1 LLAASGGDVPT
12 GALARVGRMASTS
25 LRGGFAALAQAVRAP
40 RRGDETIDKIVV
52 ALGELK
58 GVPMKLGQLLS
69 YADPA
74 RAEDTQAALSALQTC
89 SRPLTFPRVAQA
101 LAEELGTAV
110 DGLLRGL
117 DPQPIACASIGQV
130 HRARLPDGSDVAVKV
145 QYPGV
150 AKAIAAD
157 FGPAALA
164 GRMASLVYPDMLLGR
179 FVREARANILEE
191 CDYRAEARH
200 QSDLARWWAGHPTLV
215 IPAVHREYSTARI
228 LVTTFVAGQHLDDFL
243 AASPSQDV
251 RDRVGEALFDFY
263 VGSLIR
269 FGVLCGDPHPGN
281 YVITPTGKV
290 AIVDHGSTRA
300 LDAAGDRLARLTIA
314 IDANNRARIR
324 DAVAQLGG
332 DALSMIRLR
341 YGLAAVL
348 ARIGVRP
355 TWRELAAQ
363 HGIEPVDGD
372 EAITTTPAPAA
383 PAPSAFEVVLVDGGE
398 RMIEVVR
405 ELREVTGIGIHEAKE
420 LVDSVPQIL
429 KRTPDRREAEA
440 LKHRLE
446 GSGATVEIRAAD

>member
-1 LLAASGGDVPT
+1 MLATSGGDVPT

-40 RRGDETIDKIVV
+40 SREAIDKIVV

-74 RAEDTQAALSALQTC
+74 RAEDTQAALAALQTC
-89 SRPLTFPRVAQA
+89 SRPLQFPRVAQA
-101 LAEELGTAV
+101 LAEELGTKV

-130 HRARLPDGSDVAVKV
+130 HRARLPDGSDVAVKI

-164 GRMASLVYPDMLLGR
+164 GRMASLIYPDMLLGR

-200 QSDLARWWAGHPTLV
+200 QTELARWWAGHQTLV
-215 IPAVHREYSTARI
+215 IPAVHADYSTARI
-228 LVTTFVAGQHLDDFL
+228 LVTSFVAGQHLDDFL
-243 AASPSQDV
+243 AASPSQDA
-251 RDRVGEALFDFY
+251 RDRVGEALFEFY
-263 VGSLIR
+263 VGSLTR

-281 YVITPTGKV
+281 YVITASGKV
-290 AIVDHGSTRA
+290 AIVDHGCTRA

-314 IDANNRARIR
+314 IDANNRARVR

-372 EAITTTPAPAA
+372 EAIPTSPPSA

-420 LVDSVPQIL
+420 LVDSAPQIL